1 MKLPCEFKRKK
12 NIILNKNSHIQSYV
26 IAHDV
31 GTSSVKSA
39 LVSARGEVLAHAT
52 SSYGFSYPNPGW
64 VEQDPDDY
72 WKGSVTN
79 TLAIMAE
86 SGLQPEQILG
96 IVFSTQAMGII
107 PLDREGNTLRNNI
120 TWVDG
125 RAEEQARSL
134 MNLLGGKKVFEKLI
148 GVEITGK
155 DVIPKIKWMKQNEPE
170 LYKRTHSILDVN
182 GYLKF
187 RATGRQVFEWSGAC
201 SYGFNLKKKDWERLI
216 FKAAGID
223 LEKLPPLVRSTDVV
237 GNLTPEAAREMG
249 LPTSVRVF
257 GGCDDTQ
264 SAAVGSG
271 STGEGDAHI
280 YLGSSAWAGITTG
293 KNLKHK
299 NGAVIL
305 QSADSAMNLL
315 VGITESAGSNL
326 DWMIEKFY
334 KLERDSPAVKNIYEF
349 LNKETEGIPPGCDHL
364 VFTPWLLGERCPVST
379 TTTRGTIFNLGLE
392 HSRGHFVKALLEG
405 VGFNLRWIF
414 ENYRRDFGLQPKKI
428 RAIGGGSVNAQWM
441 QGIAD
446 ITGMSVETTSQPT
459 MAGAIGAASCAFV
472 GSGIYKNFSD
482 VNNFIEIKE
491 HFLPDQANAAIYDA
505 LFKSYKNVYSGLRKA
520 YIEANL
526 NRFAGN

>member
-1 MKLPCEFKRKK
+1 MAAPDK
-12 NIILNKNSHIQSYV
+12 YV

-39 LVSARGEVLAHAT
+39 LVSSHGEILAHST
-52 SSYGFSYPNPGW
+52 SGYGFTYPNPGW

-72 WKGSVTN
+72 WEGAVKN
-79 TLAIMAE
+79 TRHILEE
-86 SGLQPEQILG
+86 SKVDRNLILG

-107 PLDREGNTLRNNI
+107 PLDREGRKLKNNI

-134 MNLLGGKKVFEKLI
+134 MKLLGGKKIFEKII
-148 GVEITGK
+148 GVELTGK
-155 DVIPKIKWMKQNEPE
+155 DVIPKIKWLKQNEPE
-170 LYKRTHSILDVN
+170 IYNRCESIMDVN

-187 RATGRQVFEWSGAC
+187 RATGRKVFEWSGAC
-201 SYGFNLKKKDWERLI
+201 SYGFDLKKKDWERLV
-216 FKAAGID
+216 FKAAGVD
-223 LEKLPPLVRSTDVV
+223 LTKLPPLVRSTDVV
-237 GNLTPEAAREMG
+237 GELTEKASGEMG
-249 LPTSVRVF
+249 LPASVKVF

-280 YLGSSAWAGITTG
+280 YLGTSAWAGITTA

-299 NGAVIL
+299 NGAVVL
-305 QSADSAMNLL
+305 QSADSGKNLL

-326 DWMIEKFY
+326 DWLIEKFY
-334 KLERDSPAVKNIYEF
+334 KLEKDDPAIKNIYEF
-349 LNKETEGIPPGCDHL
+349 INRETEGIPPGCDHL
-364 VFTPWLLGERCPVST
+364 VFTPWLLGERSPVST

-392 HSRGHFVKALLEG
+392 HTRGHFVKALLEG
-405 VGFNLRWIF
+405 VGFNLRWVF
-414 ENYRRDFGLQPKKI
+414 ENYRRDFGFQPEKI

-441 QGIAD
+441 QGIAN
-446 ITGMSVETTSQPT
+446 ITGMRVETTRQAT

-482 VNNFIEIKE
+482 VNAIIAVKE
-491 HFLPDQANAAIYDA
+491 SFNPDSGTRDVYHEV
-505 LFKSYKNVYSGLRKA
+505 FRTYKNVYSGLKKA
-520 YIEANL
+520 YIKANRV
-526 NRFAGN
+526 RFNQS

>member
-1 MKLPCEFKRKK
+1 MMDEME
-12 NIILNKNSHIQSYV
+12 YV

-39 LVSARGEVLAHAT
+39 LVSSRGEVIAHSTYA
-52 SSYGFSYPNPGW
+52 YGLSYPHPGW
-64 VEQDPDDY
+64 VEQDPEDY
-72 WKGSVTN
+72 WKGSVQN
-79 TLAIMAE
+79 TRSILSE
-86 SGLQPEQILG
+86 SGIDPAQILG

-107 PLDREGNTLRNNI
+107 PIDKHGNTLKYNI

-155 DVIPKIKWMKQNEPE
+155 DVIPKLKWLKQNEPE
-170 LYKRTHSILDVN
+170 LYQKTEYFLDVN

-187 RATGRQVFEWSGAC
+187 RATDRKVFEWSGAC

-216 FKAAGID
+216 FKAAGVD
-223 LEKLPPLVRSTDVV
+223 LDKLPPLVRSTDVV
-237 GNLTPEAAREMG
+237 GTLTPEASKEMG
-249 LPTSVRVF
+249 LLLSTRVY

-271 STGEGDAHI
+271 STGEGEAHI

-299 NGAVIL
+299 NGAVVL
-305 QSADSAMNLL
+305 QSADAEKNLL

-326 DWMIEKFY
+326 DWLIEKFY
-334 KLERDSPAVKNIYEF
+334 KLEKDDPAVQCIYSF
-349 LNKETEGIPPGCDHL
+349 IDKETEGIPAGCDHL

-392 HSRGHFVKALLEG
+392 HTRGHFVKALLEG

-414 ENYRRDFGLQPKKI
+414 ENYRRDFGFQPDKI
-428 RAIGGGSVNAQWM
+428 RAIGGGSVNRLWM

-446 ITGMSVETTSQPT
+446 ITGMKVETITQPT
-459 MAGAIGAASCAFV
+459 MAGAIGVAACAFV
-472 GSGIYKNFSD
+472 GSGTYAGFKD
-482 VNNFIEIKE
+482 VNRSIKVNASYD
-491 HFLPDQANAAIYDA
+491 PDPGLKEIYDSQ
-505 LFKSYKNVYSGLRKA
+505 FRSYKNVYSGLRKA
-520 YIEANL
+520 YIEANRV
-526 NRFAGN
+526 RFNESVKSSSP